1 MRLAIVRP
9 LLGVVSILMVVP
21 VAHAA
26 GRATVRGAEAVNVR
40 RAPSLDAASFATL
53 ARGSSVKVQR
63 VEDGWALITLE
74 SGREGYIKAAFLD
87 LPAGIEVV
95 ALPPTAPA
103 TAPTPSPAELGA
115 ERAASPAPAATPEA
129 RAEGERGDGLERQVA
144 QLRDRL
150 AALESAIGASPGS
163 ATPAARGDTGE
174 SAGNELS
181 ASGDVSGHAA
191 GGALLPTVTR
201 SPDSQE
207 LGPSLALAGIGLVL
221 GLVIGAAYG
230 RRQERNRR
238 SRVRF

>member
-9 LLGVVSILMVVP
+9 LFGVMSMLMTVSI
-21 VAHAA
+21 AYAA

-40 RAPSLDAASFATL
+40 RAPSPDSAAIATL

-63 VEDGWALITLE
+63 VEDGWALVTLE
-74 SGREGYIKAAFLD
+74 SGREGYVKAAFLE
-87 LPAGIEVV
+87 LPAGIQVI
-95 ALPPTAPA
+95 ALQPTAPA
-103 TAPTPSPAELGA
+103 AVPTPSPAELGA
-115 ERAASPAPAATPEA
+115 EPAVSPAPAATPAA
-129 RAEGERGDGLERQVA
+129 RAEGEREGLERQVA

-150 AALESAIGASPGS
+150 AALESAIVSSPGS
-163 ATPAARGDTGE
+163 ATPAARSDTGE
-174 SAGNELS
+174 SAGKDLV
-181 ASGDVSGHAA
+181 ASGDVPGHEA

-207 LGPSLALAGIGLVL
+207 LGPSLALAGIGVIL
-221 GLVIGAAYG
+221 GLIIGAAYG